1 MRLIL
6 VIICFL
12 LNTVLFCQGA
22 ANYTVLLS
30 AEVQNSPP
38 QIKLNW
44 RFQSG
49 VTNYQVFRKLKSTS
63 NWGAP
68 IASLSANDTTYTDMN
83 VTVGVSYEYRIDKNA
98 GAYFA
103 YGFINSGIGIPLT
116 NIQKRV
122 ILLIDSMMRDSIKT
136 ELTQWTIN
144 AEAEGWDVSRIDVSR
159 ALKSD
164 AVKDKVVLE
173 YQKDPENTKAL
184 FIIGHVAVPY
194 SGFFKPTPPDA
205 HTEHIVAWPADPYYA
220 DMDGMWT
227 DDQVDDTT
235 GAQKRNWN
243 RLNDGVWDQTILGND
258 NTADIAVGRV
268 DFFDMP
274 AFAKSEANLLKD
286 YLKKL
291 HEYKL
296 GTYKP
301 QRRALID
308 DNFGAFS
315 GEAFSA
321 SGWGNFS
328 TLVGRNSILNCDAV
342 NNADYLGT
350 MDTASYLWSYGCGAG
365 SYTSCAGVGTT
376 ANFATRQPQTVFTM
390 LFGSYFGDW
399 DNRNNVLRAALAHGK
414 VLTNVWSGRPRWF
427 FHHMALGGTIGE
439 STLISQNN
447 RNPGAL
453 YNGMNFINGVHTAL
467 LGDPTLKLHYVK
479 PPKNLSVTLQDS
491 LHANLSWT
499 ASEEAVLGY
508 NIYKN
513 VKVGESFVWV
523 KLNTTIVNTATY
535 MDSCISSPGNFTYQV
550 RAVVLES
557 TPSGTYYNES
567 LAATNTFYNA
577 ANLKSIANFTIT
589 NNDPSFTFTNTSLL
603 SKSYQWTFSDTSLKM
618 TTNNSNRMYKKN
630 GDIWVLLTSSN
641 QCSSDTQKVMI
652 KVTKA
657 PPSLGNISVNNEN
670 IVSIYPNPTKES
682 LTITSKE
689 GGQLRL
695 FNLEGKLIYQQYIQP
710 ENELVSLVSIS
721 FGVYHLEYTDKLGRT
736 QGMKLVKE

>member
-22 ANYTVLLS
+22 ANYAVLLS

-49 VTNYQVFRKLKSTS
+49 VTNYQVFRKLKSAS

-116 NIQKRV
+116 NTQKRV
-122 ILLIDSMMRDSIKT
+122 ILLVDSLMRDSLKT
-136 ELTQWTIN
+136 ELTQWTAN
-144 AEAEGWDVSRIDVSR
+144 AEAEGWSVSRIDVPR
-159 ALKSD
+159 NLKSD
-164 AVKDKVVLE
+164 AVKEKIVLE

-184 FIIGHVAVPY
+184 FIVGHVAVPY

-205 HTEHIVAWPADPYYA
+205 HPEHIVAWPADPYYA
-220 DMDGMWT
+220 DMDGMWS

-235 GAQKRNWN
+235 GARKSNWN
-243 RLNDGVWDQTILGND
+243 RPNDGVWDQTALGVN
-258 NTADIAVGRV
+258 NEADIAVGRV

-274 AFAKSEANLLKD
+274 AFAKSEATLLKD

-291 HEYKL
+291 HEYKI

-439 STLISQNN
+439 ATILSQNN
-447 RNPGAL
+447 RTTGGL
-453 YNGMNFINGVHTAL
+453 YNGMNFMNGVHIAL
-467 LGDPTLKLHYVK
+467 MGDPTLKLHYII
-479 PPKNLSVTLQDS
+479 PPTNLVISLQDS
-491 LHANLSWT
+491 LHAKLNWST
-499 ASEEAVLGY
+499 STESVLGY
-508 NIYKN
+508 NVYKKRKGD
-513 VKVGESFVWV
+513 VSFI
-523 KLNTTIVNTATY
+523 KINKSLVNTITFI
-535 MDSCISSPGNFTYQV
+535 DSCISSPDTFIYQV
-550 RAVVLES
+550 RAVKLET
-557 TPSGTYYNES
+557 TPSGTYFNES
-567 LAATNTFYNA
+567 LAISETFGIAIDLKPKASFTVTNA
-577 ANLKSIANFTIT
+577 
-589 NNDPSFTFTNTSLL
+589 DPSFTFNNTSL
-603 SKSYQWTFSDTSLKM
+603 KGKNYQWTFSDTSLSLN
-618 TTNNSNRMYKKN
+618 TLNSSRTYKKN
-630 GDIWVLLTSSN
+630 GDFWVLLTSSH
-641 QCSSDTQKVMI
+641 QCGSDTQKVSI
-652 KVTKA
+652 KVIKVL
-657 PPSLGNISVNNEN
+657 PSTGNISVNNEN